1 VQYAGTISA
10 LTEQLAAEHA
20 AEAHA
25 LAQLAATR
33 AGHAAARCIVSVRP
47 RPVTA
52 VPYPCGHGR

>member
-33 AGHAAARCIVSVRP
+33 AGHAAACRIVSVR
-47 RPVTA
+47 
-52 VPYPCGHGR
+52 